1 MAPLAGAWPR
11 TGAKSP
17 AAEHEDTAAADGE
30 GVEVLRKE
38 LDVA

>member
-1 MAPLAGAWPR
+1 MAPLEGTCTR